1 MKADDVPGTQSVR
14 TAEVIATLSLATDL
28 GIGVALEHGL
38 QSTLVAARLSERL
51 GVDDGTARDA
61 YYLTLLFYVGCTAGA
76 ELATDVFGADDSLTT
91 FATPVRFGGRAE
103 MARGMLR
110 VVAPPGGSVL
120 TRASQLAHGLPRL
133 AREFKGHVAASC
145 EVAHMLS
152 DRLGLPAGL
161 GGLFAF
167 IDERWDGKGTSGRVS
182 GDGIPLA
189 VRIAQVA
196 RDAMFHGMVGGP
208 GLAATVVGDRAGAA
222 FDPSIA
228 RLLANDVEEILA
240 FEPGTSAWDASLAA
254 EPSPALDLEDEAID
268 SALAAMGAFADL
280 TSSYL
285 VGHSAGVSRLAAIA
299 AKAAGLGDAEV
310 VTVRRAGLV
319 HDLGR
324 VAVAT
329 RIWNAPFRLEVDDW
343 EQVRLH
349 PYHTERVLSRSPSL
363 AELATVASA
372 HHERLD
378 ATGYHRGMP
387 AAALTRPARLLAA
400 ADAYHAMTEPRPHR
414 PALSSERAAEAIS
427 AEASEG
433 RLDHDAVA
441 AVLVAAGQ
449 PVPRMKRPAGLTE
462 REAQVV
468 ALLARGSQTK
478 QVATALGISVKTADR
493 HIQNAYAKLGVS
505 TRAAATLCAIEHG
518 LLAWGELPMEPPTG
532 TS

>member
-1 MKADDVPGTQSVR
+1 MKAGDAPGSQSVR
-14 TAEVIATLSLATDL
+14 AAEVIATLSLATDL
-28 GIGVALEHGL
+28 GIGVPLEHGL
-38 QSTLVAARLSERL
+38 QSTLVAGRLGERL
-51 GVDDGTARDA
+51 GVDVGTARDA

-76 ELATDVFGADDSLTT
+76 ELATDVFGADDALTT
-91 FATPVRFGGRAE
+91 YATPVRFGGRAE

-110 VVAPPGGSVL
+110 AVAPPGGSVG
-120 TRASQLAHGLPRL
+120 RRIAQLAHGLPRL

-145 EVAHMLS
+145 EVAQMLS
-152 DRLGLPAGL
+152 DRLGLPAGW

-167 IDERWDGKGTSGRVS
+167 IDERWDGKGTPGRVS
-182 GDGIPLA
+182 GDGIPLS

-196 RDAMFHGMVGGP
+196 RDATFHGMLGGP
-208 GLAATVVGDRAGAA
+208 GLAARVVGDRAGAA
-222 FDPSIA
+222 FDPSVA
-228 RLLANDVEEILA
+228 RRLVDDVEEILA

-254 EPSPALDLEDEAID
+254 EPSPALGLEMGAID

-285 VGHSAGVSRLAAIA
+285 AGHSAGVSRLAAAA

-329 RIWNAPFRLEVDDW
+329 RIWNAPCRLEVDDW

-349 PYHTERVLSRSPSL
+349 PYHTERVLGRSPSL
-363 AELATVASA
+363 AELATVANA

-378 ATGYHRGMP
+378 ATGYHRRMP

-414 PALSSERAAEAIS
+414 PALSSERAAEALS
-427 AEASEG
+427 TEASEG

-449 PVPRMKRPAGLTE
+449 PVPRMGRPAGLTE

-468 ALLARGSQTK
+468 VLLARGSQTK
-478 QVATALGISVKTADR
+478 QVAAALGISVKTADR

-532 TS
+532 AP

>member
-1 MKADDVPGTQSVR
+1 
-14 TAEVIATLSLATDL
+14 VIATLSLATDL
-28 GIGVALEHGL
+28 GIGVPLEHGL
-38 QSTLVAARLSERL
+38 QSTLVAARLGERL

-76 ELATDVFGADDSLTT
+76 ELAADVFGADDALTT
-91 FATPVRFGGRAE
+91 YATPGRFGGRAE

-110 VVAPPGGSVL
+110 AVAPPGGTVL
-120 TRASQLAHGLPRL
+120 TRAAQLAHGVPRL

-152 DRLGLPAGL
+152 DRLGLPTGL

-167 IDERWDGKGTSGRVS
+167 IDERWDGKGASGRVS
-182 GDGIPLA
+182 GDAIPLG

-196 RDAMFHGMVGGP
+196 RDATFHSMVGGAE
-208 GLAATVVGDRAGAA
+208 LAARVIGDRAGAA
-222 FDPSIA
+222 FDPSVA
-228 RLLANDVEEILA
+228 RLLATDVEEILA
-240 FEPGTSAWDASLAA
+240 FEPGTSAWDSSLAA
-254 EPSPALDLEDEAID
+254 EPLPPLALADEAID
-268 SALAAMGAFADL
+268 TALAAMGAFADL
-280 TSSYL
+280 ASSYL
-285 VGHSAGVSRLAAIA
+285 VGHCAGVSRLAALA
-299 AKAAGLGDAEV
+299 AEVSGFGDREV

-324 VAVAT
+324 VAIAT
-329 RIWNAPFRLEVDDW
+329 RVWNSPGRLEVDDW

-349 PYHTERVLSRSPSL
+349 PYHTERVLTRSPFL

-387 AAALTRPARLLAA
+387 APALSRPARLLAA

-414 PALSSERAAEAIS
+414 PALSAERAAKVLS
-427 AEASEG
+427 TEASQG

-441 AVLVAAGQ
+441 GVLVAAGQ
-449 PVPRMKRPAGLTE
+449 PVPRMERPAGLTE

-468 ALLARGSQTK
+468 GLLARGSQTK
-478 QVATALGISVKTADR
+478 QVAAALGISVKTADR

-518 LLAWGELPMEPPTG
+518 LLAWGKLPMEPPTAA
-532 TS
+532 S

>member
-1 MKADDVPGTQSVR
+1 MKAGEASGTQSVR
-14 TAEVIATLSLATDL
+14 AAEVIATLSLATDL
-28 GIGVALEHGL
+28 GLGVPLEHGL
-38 QSTLVAARLSERL
+38 QSTLVAGRLGERL
-51 GVDDGTARDA
+51 GVGVETARDA

-76 ELATDVFGADDSLTT
+76 ELATDVFGADDALTLH
-91 FATPVRFGGRAE
+91 AAPVRFGGRAE

-110 VVAPPGGSVL
+110 AVAPPGGSVG
-120 TRASQLAHGLPRL
+120 RRVAQLAHGLPRL

-145 EVAHMLS
+145 EVARMLS

-167 IDERWDGKGTSGRVS
+167 IDERWDGKGMPGRVA
-182 GDGIPLA
+182 GDEIPLS

-196 RDAMFHGMVGGP
+196 RDAVFQCMLGGP
-208 GLAATVVGDRAGAA
+208 GLAADVVGSRAGAA
-222 FDPSIA
+222 FDPSVA
-228 RLLANDVEEILA
+228 RLLVDQVAEILA
-240 FEPGTSAWDASLAA
+240 VEPGTSAWDSCLAA
-254 EPSPALDLEDEAID
+254 EPGPALGLDGEAID

-285 VGHSAGVSRLAAIA
+285 AGHSAGVSRLAAAA
-299 AKAAGLGDAEV
+299 AKAAGRADVEV
-310 VTVRRAGLV
+310 ETVRRAGLV

-324 VAVAT
+324 VAIAT
-329 RIWNAPFRLEVDDW
+329 RIWNATCPLEVDDW

-349 PYHTERVLSRSPSL
+349 PYHTERVLRRSFL
-363 AELATVASA
+363 AELASVANA

-387 AAALTRPARLLAA
+387 AAGLARPARLLAA

-414 PALSSERAAEAIS
+414 PALSSERAAEALS

-468 ALLARGSQTK
+468 VLLARGRQTK
-478 QVATALGISVKTADR
+478 QVAAAFGISVKTADR

-505 TRAAATLCAIEHG
+505 TRAAATLCAIDYG

-532 TS
+532 AS